1 MSPSPEAIAIQTPLS
16 IVADLFSR
24 SSSKPDDRTND
35 EFHAQVRDYFA
46 SVLADHVDAIPHLED
61 VNTPGRLARFRCMV
75 QDTGL
80 PNEVYVLDVG
90 GENGR
95 GCCAYSEG
103 AASGSP
109 ILGYEETDYSKLRE
123 RQVIYATS
131 IPGETEWHKKKHAR
145 RSSVNNV
152 DSLAGELSSRLNV
165 GTSAPSSSS
174 SSANASSSLA
184 NKFPLPGV
192 AHTGAL
198 VKIYPSTSSSST
210 SSTSLDNVK
219 ATEIVDFVGV
229 LDYSTF
235 PTARALE
242 EPTDGA
248 AASSDSADHV
258 KTLHAIF
265 RVPSSE
271 RTAPEQATIG
281 SSTRKEVIDQLAGA
295 LEGDVLAAEWL
306 LLALLGRTHTR
317 RGALALGQLP
327 INIVLP
333 QSMDDTSRV
342 VSKIRKTLEQ
352 LLPRLVSLNFDIA
365 ELNKVTYLPESRDE
379 NLISGVLQLPQGTT
393 VLVDETGMG
402 EGNLQDR
409 GVKNIQA
416 LATVVK
422 DQTLAYV
429 FPFSSFTFE
438 TDLNVIIVSK
448 GKSLLP
454 LDCVVHVR
462 PSSNP
467 SNATSA
473 PSEDQLSAWQDLL
486 ASSSGSRF
494 EIPEAV
500 SEHIQKD
507 FVTMRQNKAVT
518 QEDLVLRMTVARLLA
533 TSHGKVELD
542 QEVWDKTKDLDEA
555 RKARLSR

>member
-1 MSPSPEAIAIQTPLS
+1 M
-16 IVADLFSR
+16 
-24 SSSKPDDRTND
+24 
-35 EFHAQVRDYFA
+35 
-46 SVLADHVDAIPHLED
+46 
-61 VNTPGRLARFRCMV
+61 
-75 QDTGL
+75 
-80 PNEVYVLDVG
+80 
-90 GENGR
+90 
-95 GCCAYSEG
+95 
-103 AASGSP
+103 
-109 ILGYEETDYSKLRE
+109 
-123 RQVIYATS
+123 
-131 IPGETEWHKKKHAR
+131 
-145 RSSVNNV
+145 
-152 DSLAGELSSRLNV
+152 
-165 GTSAPSSSS
+165 
-174 SSANASSSLA
+174 
-184 NKFPLPGV
+184 
-192 AHTGAL
+192 
-198 VKIYPSTSSSST
+198 
-210 SSTSLDNVK
+210 K

-409 GVKNIQA
+409 GNAEGV
-416 LATVVK
+416 LTGVTV
-422 DQTLAYV
+422 
-429 FPFSSFTFE
+429 
-438 TDLNVIIVSK
+438 
-448 GKSLLP
+448 
-454 LDCVVHVR
+454 R
-462 PSSNP
+462 
-467 SNATSA
+467 
-473 PSEDQLSAWQDLL
+473 
-486 ASSSGSRF
+486 
-494 EIPEAV
+494 
-500 SEHIQKD
+500 
-507 FVTMRQNKAVT
+507 
-518 QEDLVLRMTVARLLA
+518 
-533 TSHGKVELD
+533 
-542 QEVWDKTKDLDEA
+542 
-555 RKARLSR
+555 